1 MRGGTSKRMRL
12 AGLIGAIGLGL
23 LLSGV
28 DRHPASATGYWSQW
42 EVWGSYGK
50 GQGQFDHPTG
60 IAIDE
65 AGDVYVADSGNKRI
79 QKFDSDGRFLREWA
93 RSIPGKPGVDLRNPA
108 DIAFDAAGN
117 MYISDTDDDIQS
129 IKKID
134 ANGIFVS
141 TWRVDGIKGAAGIT
155 VNGAGNLI
163 VINSKTMNGRLT
175 EINPENGAVVRTY
188 ETGSG
193 PNDFAAGRDV
203 TVNASGNGKI
213 YIADTNGNRIGAWSD
228 ETGFD
233 DLHIWGIDD
242 RGVRDPVSIAA
253 DAQGTLYIADRYNS
267 RVVRTSEYGDYIEHW
282 GGKGTSPGRFD
293 GPNGVAVDKN
303 GNVYVADTN
312 NNRVQKLA
320 RKMNVSANELTPEL
334 RQAMNATTAAP
345 PALTVVAGQ
354 PFSVVLAGF
363 AARIPDGA
371 YEGVAV
377 AGSADGK
384 YSTLSGTFDAE
395 GIRVV
400 TMNGLDVVFR
410 VLPPPTAGSVEVSF

>member
-1 MRGGTSKRMRL
+1 MIGGIGKRMRL
-12 AGLIGAIGLGL
+12 AGLIGAVGLGL

-42 EVWGSYGK
+42 EVWGSYGA
-50 GQGQFDHPTG
+50 GQGQFDRPTG
-60 IAIDE
+60 IAIDA

-79 QKFDSDGRFLREWA
+79 QKFDSDGRFLREWS
-93 RSIPGKPGVDLRNPA
+93 RPGPGKPGVDVKNPA

-117 MYISDTDDDIQS
+117 MYVTDTDDDLHP

-134 ANGIFVS
+134 ANGIYVS
-141 TWRVDGIKGAAGIT
+141 TWRVNGLKGAAGIT

-163 VINSKTMNGRLT
+163 VINSKTMYGRLT

-188 ETGSG
+188 ETGNVAS
-193 PNDFAAGRDV
+193 DFAAGKDV
-203 TVNASGNGKI
+203 AVNAGGNGAI
-213 YIADTNGNRIGAWSD
+213 YITDTNGNRIGLWSD
-228 ETGFD
+228 EFGFD
-233 DLHIWGIDD
+233 DLPVWGIDA
-242 RGVRDPVSIAA
+242 RGLRDPVSIAT
-253 DAQGTLYIADRYNS
+253 DAQGTLYIADRYYS
-267 RVVRTSEYGDYIEHW
+267 RIVRTSEYGDYIEHW
-282 GGKGTSPGRFD
+282 GGKGTSPGLFD
-293 GPNGVAVDKN
+293 GPSGVAVDKN

-320 RKMNVSANELTPEL
+320 RKMSVSANELTPEL
-334 RQAMNATTAAP
+334 RQAVNATTAAP

-363 AARIPDGA
+363 AARIPDGT

-395 GIRVV
+395 GVRVV
-400 TMNGLDVVFR
+400 AMNGLDVVFQ